1 VPARMPPSG
10 SPMKR
15 GSETIGIGNKKEAPP
30 SKKKKPQLAVE
41 QVTPPSKP
49 SSTKVTDSF

>member
-1 VPARMPPSG
+1 
-10 SPMKR
+10 MKR
-15 GSETIGIGNKKEAPP
+15 GSETSGIGNKEAPP

-41 QVTPPSKP
+41 KVTPPSKP